1 MFDILA
7 YFSSIE
13 FFYIIFILIIFG
25 AIAQSAIGLGFGIP
39 ACFLVLLEPSMVP
52 SCIIL
57 MGTFLAFS
65 NALLSLKDIIK
76 VDLIYAYFGRLI
88 GSFMAMPLIFLTL
101 GTNNYLIIFGILLLV
116 ATYMSIKK
124 WNIVANKKNI
134 TIAGTISGLM
144 GTLTGIGGP
153 PMALVYQNSSA
164 RKVVAT
170 LNMFFGV
177 GALFSV
183 ILFIYY
189 DLINLPEVMKS
200 IYLSPALIIGTFIG
214 RREMVKKFVDKNLK
228 NLIIAVCFVSAFV
241 IILDAFITV

>member
-1 MFDILA
+1 
-7 YFSSIE
+7 
-13 FFYIIFILIIFG
+13 
-25 AIAQSAIGLGFGIP
+25 
-39 ACFLVLLEPSMVP
+39 
-52 SCIIL
+52 

-183 ILFIYY
+183 ILFVYY

-200 IYLSPALIIGTFIG
+200 IYLSPALIIGTYIG

-241 IILDAFITV
+241 IILDAFIAV

>member
-1 MFDILA
+1 VFDILA

-200 IYLSPALIIGTFIG
+200 IYLSPALIIGTYIG

>member
-101 GTNNYLIIFGILLLV
+101 GTKNYLIIFGTLLLV

-200 IYLSPALIIGTFIG
+200 IYLSPALIIGTYVG

>member
-101 GTNNYLIIFGILLLV
+101 GTKNYLIIFGTLLLV

-183 ILFIYY
+183 ILFVYY

-200 IYLSPALIIGTFIG
+200 IYLSPALIIGTYIG

>member
-183 ILFIYY
+183 ILFVYY

-200 IYLSPALIIGTFIG
+200 IYLSPALIIGTYIG

-241 IILDAFITV
+241 IILDAFIAV

>member
-101 GTNNYLIIFGILLLV
+101 GTNNYLIIFGTLLLV

-183 ILFIYY
+183 ILFVYY

-200 IYLSPALIIGTFIG
+200 IYLSPALIIGTYIG

-241 IILDAFITV
+241 IILDAFIAV

>member
-200 IYLSPALIIGTFIG
+200 IYLSPALIIGTYIG

>member
-101 GTNNYLIIFGILLLV
+101 GTKNYLIIFGTLLLV

-200 IYLSPALIIGTFIG
+200 IYLSPALIIGTYIG